1 MKKFDEM
8 FKQEQNKIAIE
19 KDLAAQQKAA
29 KAKVIIDFCE
39 EHIFDFLD
47 YLQNKFYTRKHSV
60 NYHVD
65 REIYER
71 EIVYSYN
78 RENAKKNI
86 KDGYRFKTGIQYKW
100 SNGGISD
107 TLIVDCINFKPVLE
121 YEGKRIA
128 PDEFIQTAIAQI
140 QSTIEKN
147 PANFKII
154 EK

>member
-1 MKKFDEM
+1 MNKFDEM

-19 KDLAAQQKAA
+19 KDLAAQEKAA

-47 YLQNKFYTRKHSV
+47 YLQNKFYVRKHGV

-65 REIYER
+65 SEIYER

-107 TLIVDCINFKPVLE
+107 TLSRL
-121 YEGKRIA
+121 Y
-128 PDEFIQTAIAQI
+128 
-140 QSTIEKN
+140 
-147 PANFKII
+147 
-154 EK
+154 

>member
-1 MKKFDEM
+1 MNKFDEM

-29 KAKVIIDFCE
+29 QAKVIIDFCE

-47 YLQNKFYTRKHSV
+47 YLQNKFYIRKHSV

-65 REIYER
+65 GAIYEN

-78 RENAKKNI
+78 RENAKKSI
-86 KDGYRFKTGIQYKW
+86 KDRCQFKTGIQCYW
-100 SNGGISD
+100 SNGGIFASL
-107 TLIVDCINFKPVLE
+107 TVDCVNFKPVLK
-121 YEGKRIA
+121 YEGEQVTPEKFMEKVIS
-128 PDEFIQTAIAQI
+128 QI
-140 QSTIEKN
+140 QNAIEKN
-147 PANFKII
+147 SSSFQII